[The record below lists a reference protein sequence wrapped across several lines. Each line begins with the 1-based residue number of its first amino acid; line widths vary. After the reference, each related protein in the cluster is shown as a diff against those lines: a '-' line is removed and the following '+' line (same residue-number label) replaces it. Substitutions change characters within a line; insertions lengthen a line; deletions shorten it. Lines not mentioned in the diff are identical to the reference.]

1 MVAFLLLER
10 VIIIPP
16 IGDKKAPKKIDQ
28 KMPTLR
34 FLPTK
39 YANRII
45 IRK

>member
-1 MVAFLLLER
+1 MDAFLLLER
-10 VIIIPP
+10 VIIKPP
-16 IGDKKAPKKIDQ
+16 IGVKKTPKKIDQ
-28 KMPTLR
+28 KIPTLR